1 MKKIVASVV
10 FSSICFVACKES
22 SSSVVGSWRV
32 VLPQEKLAQIDAVF
46 KQNEKEILATTSVT
60 EGLADVYGTQNLDT
74 LKARMIAEL
83 KEQYETSLVRNYH
96 YNFTKDGFLILV
108 NEKNGAEDTLFT
120 YQIDGTDLNFSLVDE
135 SKAYTE
141 SIFEE
146 GSSFN
151 IVDAGKDS
159 LILTMTGGT
168 FVDTTY
174 LTKLHRK

>member
-10 FSSICFVACKES
+10 FSSICLTACEKPNS
-22 SSSVVGSWRV
+22 AVIGSWHV
-32 VLPQEKLAQIDAVF
+32 VLPADKMEQIDEVF
-46 KQNEKEILATTSVT
+46 KQNEAEVLATDSVT
-60 EGLADVYGTQNLDT
+60 EGLADVYGTFNLDT
-74 LKARMIAEL
+74 LKSRMLAEL

-96 YNFTKDGFLILV
+96 YTFTKDGFLILV

-120 YQIDGTDLNFSLVDE
+120 YQIDGTDLNFSLIDE

-159 LILTMTGGT
+159 LILTLTGGT

-174 LTKLHRK
+174 LTKIHKN